1 MWHVIIRIIY
11 GQMVMRLKSSVKL
24 LSAIA
29 LISTLSLMS
38 GVPIVQTA
46 TALPSRQP
54 AEMLKRQN
62 AGELPRSLNSR
73 VRRDIS
79 LREGIPAQQL
89 RVIRAERRTWNNG
102 CLGLPNAG
110 EDCTRGTVP
119 GWLVEVERNSDRWLY
134 RTDARGR
141 QVRLERTT
149 RSAQVPKPI
158 VDAVLNDIAGRSDGP
173 QTSLQIVSAEQR
185 TWNDG
190 CLGLAKPGVLCTQA
204 LVPGWRIRVE
214 GKTQRWI
221 YRTNQTGSV
230 VKLERETTAK
240 NEGSIKPIQLSDQDL
255 PEALKKGVLFRAITS
270 GGFTGQTSERLLLA
284 DGQVLDQRVNVN
296 GTATPVRKW
305 RISQQRLQDF
315 QTLLK
320 QERFERFD
328 HLSYPAKSGSADFQ
342 TVTLSSPSGTVQYSD
357 SVQSQLPRSL
367 QTIIQAWTTLK

>member
-1 MWHVIIRIIY
+1 
-11 GQMVMRLKSSVKL
+11 
-24 LSAIA
+24 
-29 LISTLSLMS
+29 
-38 GVPIVQTA
+38 
-46 TALPSRQP
+46 
-54 AEMLKRQN
+54 
-62 AGELPRSLNSR
+62 
-73 VRRDIS
+73 
-79 LREGIPAQQL
+79 
-89 RVIRAERRTWNNG
+89 
-102 CLGLPNAG
+102 
-110 EDCTRGTVP
+110 
-119 GWLVEVERNSDRWLY
+119 
-134 RTDARGR
+134 
-141 QVRLERTT
+141 
-149 RSAQVPKPI
+149 
-158 VDAVLNDIAGRSDGP
+158 
-173 QTSLQIVSAEQR
+173 
-185 TWNDG
+185 
-190 CLGLAKPGVLCTQA
+190 
-204 LVPGWRIRVE
+204 
-214 GKTQRWI
+214 
-221 YRTNQTGSV
+221 